1 MSLKLAMELTEAW
14 KDKALQ
20 EGVRNGTVRINFNSS
35 IYDWVADQVFGT
47 APLVPDQGQ

>member
-14 KDKALQ
+14 EDKALQ

-35 IYDWVADQVFGT
+35 IYDRVSGT
-47 APLVPDQGQ
+47 APLAPDQGQ